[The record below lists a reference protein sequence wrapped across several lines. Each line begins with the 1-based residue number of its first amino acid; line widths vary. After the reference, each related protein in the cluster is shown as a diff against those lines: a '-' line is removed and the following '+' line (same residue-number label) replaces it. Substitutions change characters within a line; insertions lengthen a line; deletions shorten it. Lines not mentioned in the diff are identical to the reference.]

1 MKIGFDNEKYL
12 KIQKEKILERIKMF
26 DNKLYLEFGGKIFD
40 DLHAS
45 RVLPGFKPDSKIQ
58 LLKTLKDDLEIIF
71 CISAKDIERH
81 KIRADHGITYDM
93 DLLRIIDKLSKLGL
107 TVSSVVITQFTGQAS
122 ANTFKNKLER
132 LNIKTYIHTYTKGY
146 PTDVDVIVSDE
157 GYGANP
163 YIETTKPLVV
173 VSAPG
178 PGSGKLAT
186 CLSQLYHEYKRNVKA
201 GYAKFETFPVWDLSL
216 KHPVNVAYEAA
227 TADLK
232 DVNMIDAFHLDAYG
246 ITAVNYNRDLE
257 VFPVLK
263 NILYK
268 ITGEI
273 IYKSPTDMGVNMI
286 GKCIIDDEVVQEASK
301 QEIIRRYYHSLCD
314 YKKGLLDLEVSQRIK
329 VLMDELNISL
339 DDRKVVKAA
348 VEKAKEKDTHVIAI
362 QLEDGKI
369 ITGKTSKI
377 MSCSSSMI
385 INSIKYLA
393 HIDDEIHLI
402 APVILNPIIKLK
414 KDIYENSGV
423 LSLHDVLIALS
434 ICAATNPM
442 VEKALSKIKELQFL
456 DAHSTCML
464 PNSDLDILRKLKIN
478 VTSEPT
484 YGTNNLYKK

>member
-12 KIQKEKILERIKMF
+12 KIQSEKILERIKKF
-26 DNKLYLEFGGKIFD
+26 NNKLYLEFGGKIFD

-71 CISAKDIERH
+71 CISAKDIEQH

-93 DLLRIIDKLSKLGL
+93 DLLRIIDKLRELDL

-122 ANTFKNKLER
+122 ADTFRKKLER

-173 VSAPG
+173 VAAPG

-186 CLSQLYHEYKRNVKA
+186 CLSQLYHEYKRDVKA
-201 GYAKFETFPVWDLSL
+201 GYAKFETFPVWNLPL
-216 KHPVNVAYEAA
+216 KHPVNIAYEAA

-232 DVNMIDAFHLDAYG
+232 DVNMIDSFHLDEYN
-246 ITAVNYNRDLE
+246 ITSVNYNRDLE

-268 ITGEI
+268 ITGEY

-286 GKCIIDDEVVQEASK
+286 GYCITDDEIVKKAAN

-314 YKKGLLDLEVSQRIK
+314 YKKGLIDLDISQRIK
-329 VLMDELNISL
+329 ILMDELNITTDDRRVVTPALNKSKEKGCHIIAIEL
-339 DDRKVVKAA
+339 DDG
-348 VEKAKEKDTHVIAI
+348 T
-362 QLEDGKI
+362 I
-369 ITGKTSKI
+369 ITGKSSNI

-385 INSIKYLA
+385 INSIKHLA
-393 HIDDEIHLI
+393 KIDDGIHLI
-402 APVILNPIIKLK
+402 SPVILEPILKLK
-414 KDIYENSGV
+414 KEVYENDEV
-423 LSLHDVLIALS
+423 LNLNDVLIALS
-434 ICAATNPM
+434 ICAATNPV
-442 VEKALSKIKELQFL
+442 VEKALAKIKELKYL
-456 DAHSTCML
+456 DAHSTCIL
-464 PNSDLDILRKLKIN
+464 PNNDLNILRKLKIN
-478 VTSEPT
+478 VTSEPE
-484 YGTNNLYKK
+484 YSSNELYKK